1 MALVSTLVR
10 KPVSVFIIFVIV
22 MGFGIFISF
31 RLNVEL
37 LPNIEVPFVYVSTSY
52 PNASSQEVEDVIT
65 KPIESA
71 IIGVQNIKEISSTSS
86 EEHSGIS
93 IEFKYGT
100 SLDKNVSNI
109 RSKLNEIAT
118 VLPKEAETPR
128 LFQYNPGDIPVV
140 ELAVSGNRSSKEV
153 RQIIE
158 DVLKPVFEDVD
169 GVASV
174 QINGGQREKVFVNV
188 DLYKLKEFGI
198 SISDVKNAIA
208 TRGVKTSLGSIEG
221 DVQNIGLFMS
231 TKYKSIE
238 DLRSTVVAKITES
251 DKSVSHIFL
260 RDIAEVYKGYDNE
273 VSRYRFLGDK
283 QVVLVEFRKKSG
295 ENIVKVSG
303 NIINALDTFKRNSP
317 PDFDFTVIEDNSEYV
332 RQNLRNI
339 AQAVILGAILA
350 TIVLMVFLR
359 SFASVLVIA
368 IAIPS
373 SVVITLIIMYLF
385 GTSLNIMTLAGLALG
400 IGMLVDN
407 AIVVLENIYI
417 KRMNGVRL
425 LSASEFGAIEMSR
438 PIFASTLTTIMVFLP
453 VILLKSEL
461 GYIVAFFLDLALIVV
476 TSIISSYVIA
486 AFFVPVLTSC
496 YIPIHPLHHKGL
508 MKKFDN
514 LFDRVIGS
522 ISRRYVRAM
531 KYMVIRRKRF
541 IVLIFVG
548 SLAIPVFLSRG
559 MGFEMF
565 PKFQQ
570 NGLDVHFSFESGT
583 KATEV
588 LKTLRDAHA
597 KIAPRIPDV
606 KFFLMGANNGSG
618 KISYTFTK
626 VRDVQE
632 IDAIGTKI
640 KPLLRGYMGVRT
652 TIRADGNRGGGS
664 GGGGRNIGKKATV
677 SLEVKAED
685 YQVLLDTVEVF
696 TRVLEN
702 SAMFENASADK
713 DISDAP
719 QYTLSINTGKAALY
733 GVSISS
739 ISKEISNSIRES
751 VAGKFTDG
759 TKERNIVVRLNLE
772 DRKRLDILNQIDV
785 KNAQGTFVP
794 IINFVTIT
802 PSKALSTI
810 YRENGKRT
818 LTITATMAGKHSVA
832 KAVEEAKALLR
843 TVPRNENVT
852 YAFSG
857 DYKEQQKNIRLMLII
872 IIIAMVF
879 VFGVMASQFESL
891 LDPFI
896 ILFTIPLT
904 LSGVFLLY
912 RILGLTI
919 SAFSLVGIV
928 VLVGVAVNHGIVMVD
943 YMNLLRKRDVP
954 LLDAV
959 LEGASSRLLPILMT
973 SCTTILG
980 LFPTAFFNFEGS
992 ELIRPIAVTVVGGLS
1007 TSVFLSLLLIPLLYY
1022 SFTAMSEK
1030 RLQKKRMK
1038 QKRTHTQVAVPKD
1051 YMGLHNA

>member
-1 MALVSTLVR
+1 MA
-10 KPVSVFIIFVIV
+10 
-22 MGFGIFISF
+22 
-31 RLNVEL
+31 
-37 LPNIEVPFVYVSTSY
+37 
-52 PNASSQEVEDVIT
+52 
-65 KPIESA
+65 
-71 IIGVQNIKEISSTSS
+71 
-86 EEHSGIS
+86 
-93 IEFKYGT
+93 
-100 SLDKNVSNI
+100 
-109 RSKLNEIAT
+109 
-118 VLPKEAETPR
+118 
-128 LFQYNPGDIPVV
+128 
-140 ELAVSGNRSSKEV
+140 
-153 RQIIE
+153 
-158 DVLKPVFEDVD
+158 
-169 GVASV
+169 
-174 QINGGQREKVFVNV
+174 
-188 DLYKLKEFGI
+188 
-198 SISDVKNAIA
+198 
-208 TRGVKTSLGSIEG
+208 
-221 DVQNIGLFMS
+221 
-231 TKYKSIE
+231 
-238 DLRSTVVAKITES
+238 
-251 DKSVSHIFL
+251 
-260 RDIAEVYKGYDNE
+260 
-273 VSRYRFLGDK
+273 
-283 QVVLVEFRKKSG
+283 
-295 ENIVKVSG
+295 
-303 NIINALDTFKRNSP
+303 
-317 PDFDFTVIEDNSEYV
+317 
-332 RQNLRNI
+332 
-339 AQAVILGAILA
+339 
-350 TIVLMVFLR
+350 
-359 SFASVLVIA
+359 
-368 IAIPS
+368 
-373 SVVITLIIMYLF
+373 
-385 GTSLNIMTLAGLALG
+385 
-400 IGMLVDN
+400 
-407 AIVVLENIYI
+407 
-417 KRMNGVRL
+417 
-425 LSASEFGAIEMSR
+425 
-438 PIFASTLTTIMVFLP
+438 
-453 VILLKSEL
+453 
-461 GYIVAFFLDLALIVV
+461 
-476 TSIISSYVIA
+476 
-486 AFFVPVLTSC
+486 
-496 YIPIHPLHHKGL
+496 
-508 MKKFDN
+508 
-514 LFDRVIGS
+514 
-522 ISRRYVRAM
+522 
-531 KYMVIRRKRF
+531 
-541 IVLIFVG
+541 
-548 SLAIPVFLSRG
+548 
-559 MGFEMF
+559 
-565 PKFQQ
+565 
-570 NGLDVHFSFESGT
+570 
-583 KATEV
+583 
-588 LKTLRDAHA
+588 
-597 KIAPRIPDV
+597 
-606 KFFLMGANNGSG
+606 
-618 KISYTFTK
+618 
-626 VRDVQE
+626 
-632 IDAIGTKI
+632 
-640 KPLLRGYMGVRT
+640 
-652 TIRADGNRGGGS
+652 
-664 GGGGRNIGKKATV
+664 KKATV

-719 QYTLSINTGKAALY
+719 QYTLSIDTGKATLY

-832 KAVEEAKALLR
+832 KAVEEARALLR

-857 DYKEQQKNIRLMLII
+857 DYKEQQKNIRLMLSI